1 MTRILD
7 FCIPFTM
14 SLSVCDTEQFC
25 VFGCVEIHFKRH
37 STATNKQVHDTYMYA
52 ELISIGISSMHN
64 SA

>member
-1 MTRILD
+1 
-7 FCIPFTM
+7 M

-52 ELISIGISSMHN
+52 ELISIGISSMYN